1 MFLLFEPI
9 YSFRQTSSVNTAS
22 HGPLSHVE
30 INSYGNLSK
39 SKTRSE
45 TPVSYIS
52 IMGREENCFT
62 VPFIQETRK

>member
-9 YSFRQTSSVNTAS
+9 YSFRQSSSVNTAL
-22 HGPLSHVE
+22 HGSLSHVE

-39 SKTRSE
+39 SKNRSE

-52 IMGREENCFT
+52 IMGREKN
-62 VPFIQETRK
+62 